1 MVRDWSDMK
10 WGIIF
15 YRLVLSQPG
24 NVWEQNTDGRAR
36 YNWFPSGETDWLCS
50 REFQS
55 EVLVIL
61 TEYSTART
69 CWEEFVTGNFAQLV
83 NIQS

>member
-1 MVRDWSDMK
+1 MRHHVIPVSP
-10 WGIIF
+10 
-15 YRLVLSQPG
+15 QPFG
-24 NVWEQNTDGRAR
+24 QCYITEKIRAK
-36 YNWFPSGETDWLCS
+36 YNCFLEAGLCS

-61 TEYSTART
+61 TEYSTVRT